1 MDDNHRPQLQS
12 TLVQMFSI
20 KPFNGL
26 QLTQLKRKGNQTNQK
41 KEKKQRHGQ
50 TIEQERPH
58 TSTKKENSPYIPNLE
73 VE

>member
-41 KEKKQRHGQ
+41 KEAVM
-50 TIEQERPH
+50 IENDRF
-58 TSTKKENSPYIPNLE
+58 INL
-73 VE
+73 

>member
-41 KEKKQRHGQ
+41 KEAVMIENDRQRTKFEMAEKQGNDL
-50 TIEQERPH
+50 
-58 TSTKKENSPYIPNLE
+58 KFYK
-73 VE
+73 